1 MFHIYIS
8 LIFAF
13 ICYWFQK
20 LLYEDI
26 ITTFNVDW
34 RQTILFFFFFLI
46 FCLKVEVDFETPTTI
61 LLQ

>member
-13 ICYWFQK
+13 ICYWLQK

-34 RQTILFFFFFLI
+34 RQTILFFFFLT